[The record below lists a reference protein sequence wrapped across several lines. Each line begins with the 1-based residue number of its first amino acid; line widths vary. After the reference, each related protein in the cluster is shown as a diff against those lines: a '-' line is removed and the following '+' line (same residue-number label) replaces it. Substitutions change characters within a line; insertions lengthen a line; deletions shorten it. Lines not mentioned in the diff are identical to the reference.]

1 MPHLAPSTWAAEW
14 PAWVWPYRSI
24 QPPSMLA
31 TAIWARGSTSPGCS
45 TARGSHCTTQ
55 RMFAS
60 LIWSVSR
67 FASVEVYDSTEW
79 ASASMPVEAV
89 SPAGSPT
96 VSSGSRIM

>member
-1 MPHLAPSTWAAEW
+1 MPHLAPSTCAAEW
-14 PAWVWPYRSI
+14 PAWVWAVPQHPAAQHAGHRHMG
-24 QPPSMLA
+24 PRLHL
-31 TAIWARGSTSPGCS
+31 PGVFH
-45 TARGSHCTTQ
+45 RPGSHCTTQ

-67 FASVEVYDSTEW
+67 LASVEVYDSTEW